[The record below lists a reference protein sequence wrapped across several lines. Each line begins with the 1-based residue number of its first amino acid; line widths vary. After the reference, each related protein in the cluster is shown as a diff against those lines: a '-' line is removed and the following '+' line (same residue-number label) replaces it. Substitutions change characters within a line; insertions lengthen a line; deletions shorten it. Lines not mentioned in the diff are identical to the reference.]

1 MLTIILVVLTIV
13 VVGRGVVKGRRKDE
27 DWDD

>member
-13 VVGRGVVKGRRKDE
+13 IVGKGVVKGRRGDQ